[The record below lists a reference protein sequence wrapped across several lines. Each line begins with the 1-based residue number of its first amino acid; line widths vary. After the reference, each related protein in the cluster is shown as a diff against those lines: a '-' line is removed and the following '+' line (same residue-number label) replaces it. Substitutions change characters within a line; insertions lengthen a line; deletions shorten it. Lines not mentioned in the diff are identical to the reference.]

1 MPRVLAGF
9 LATLLAL
16 FLLALPARADFHVR
30 IGPDGL
36 HKQDWFLKGSG
47 DLRTDLAKAADQG
60 KDLILLVEQ
69 VGCYYCKLLHEVN
82 FANEALVENLTGA
95 YLVLQLDM
103 YGEGEITDL
112 DGRTMTQEELV
123 RAWGI
128 NTTPT
133 TVVLAA
139 SNPPATSRAGAEVFR
154 LPGYLKPFQYDAALA
169 YFASGSYRDQEFSQY
184 MTRRMAAL
192 KAQGLDPENW

>member
-1 MPRVLAGF
+1 MRRFLSGF
-9 LATLLAL
+9 LVTFAAAL
-16 FLLALPARADFHVR
+16 LLALPARADFHVR
-30 IGPDGL
+30 IGADGL
-36 HKQDWFLKGSG
+36 HKQDWFLEGSG
-47 DLRTDLAKAADQG
+47 DLRSDLVNAAAQG

-103 YGEGEITDL
+103 DGEGMITDL
-112 DGRTMTQEELV
+112 EGRSMTQEELV

-139 SNPPATSRAGAEVFR
+139 SDPPAGNRAEAEVFR

-169 YFASGSYRDQEFSQY
+169 YFASGAYRSQKFTSY
-184 MTRRMAAL
+184 MTERMASL
-192 KAQGLDPENW
+192 KARGLDPENW

>member
-1 MPRVLAGF
+1 MTRLFATVL
-9 LATLLAL
+9 TL

-47 DLRTDLAKAADQG
+47 DLRADLAGAARQG
-60 KDLILLVEQ
+60 KDLVILVEQ

-82 FANEALVENLTGA
+82 FANESLVENMTGA
-95 YLVLQLDM
+95 YQVLQLDM
-103 YGEGEITDL
+103 WGEGRITDL
-112 DGRTMTQEELV
+112 DGTTMTQEELV

-128 NTTPT
+128 TTTPT

-139 SNPPATSRAGAEVFR
+139 TDPPPVSRAEAEVFR

-169 YFASGSYRDQEFSQY
+169 FFASGAYRTLSFGNY
-184 MTRRMAAL
+184 MTERMAAL